1 MKKILKTFI
10 LFMLILG
17 VVFTT
22 VNTSVTTVQAA
33 STRTKAMNA
42 YRKFLK
48 KGKFTAS
55 NGRTYNIYGFTVI
68 DINKDRVPELI
79 IESADTKS
87 ISVFTY
93 KKGKV
98 KILSDWIGQ
107 VWTQYKGK
115 DYIEYNSS
123 QKALVIRTHGGT
135 GLSGYDLISYKKGKL
150 YTKLSIDMSSYWM
163 NGKVISRYSYS
174 KQNGNSRN
182 YSYKIYKKLRK
193 QYFSGKKVRK
203 YYFAR
208 NTAAK
213 RNKLR

>member
-174 KQNGNSRN
+174 NKMET
-182 YSYKIYKKLRK
+182 
-193 QYFSGKKVRK
+193 
-203 YYFAR
+203 AE
-208 NTAAK
+208 TAATK
-213 RNKLR
+213 HIRNLENNIFPVKK